1 VTSIILSAVLVAASP
16 GSLYDPTG
24 RLADASRDF
33 RASQVGDVVTILV
46 SDRASAVAKG
56 VTNSARKSAAKAGA
70 KSIAGISNSRL
81 TGLADISGD
90 QSLQG
95 TGQTSRDLTLS
106 TTVSAVVTAVDSNG
120 NLTVEG
126 KKDIVINA
134 EKQTVTLHG
143 NIRPVDLTV
152 SNTVRSDQ
160 IAALTIQINGKGVV
174 GDAIRR
180 PNILYRLLLGVLPF

>member
-1 VTSIILSAVLVAASP
+1 MISILVTFVLAAASP

-24 RLADASRDF
+24 RLADTSRDF
-33 RASQVGDVVTILV
+33 RAAQVGDLVTILV

-70 KSIAGISNSRL
+70 KSLAGISNSRL
-81 TGLADISGD
+81 SGLADISGD

-106 TTVSAVVTAVDSNG
+106 TTVSATVTAVDGNG

-134 EKQTVTLHG
+134 ERQTVTLRG
-143 NIRPVDLTV
+143 NVRPIDLTV

-160 IAALTIQINGKGVV
+160 IAALSIQINGKGVV